1 MALRIATDVGGTFTD
16 LVVFDESSQTVRAA
30 KVSTTPREFA
40 RGVIDAVVAGGVDL
54 GEASFFVHGTTV
66 VINAITERKG
76 ARVAL
81 VTTRGF
87 RDVLEIARGN
97 RRDMYNLRYRK
108 PTPFIPRRLRF
119 EVTERVD
126 VNGEV
131 LVPISVGEFAEIA
144 EACRHLDVEA
154 VAICFLHS
162 YMNPAHERSAAKCL
176 AELLPDTSICCSSDV
191 TRQWREYERSNTAA
205 LNAYVQPVVQ
215 RYLDDLGERTAD
227 RGLKAVGNV
236 MQSNGGTATFSRAR
250 RLPINLVESGPAGGI
265 IGAAFIGRLIGEPD
279 VIHFDVGGTTA
290 KCSLIEGGNP
300 KTTGDYWIERSEHEA
315 GYPISVPVTDVVEI
329 GAGGGSIAWVDD
341 AGALHVGPYSAGS
354 EPGPACYG
362 RGGREP
368 TVTDA
373 ELVAGVLNPDYFLG
387 GQLQVEPQLAVEAFE
402 RLGRRLGV
410 TGREAANGV
419 VRLANAKMISA
430 LRLVTV
436 QRGYDPRGF
445 VLIACGG
452 GGAMHA
458 AALGAEL
465 QVKKVVIPPF
475 PGYFS
480 AWGMLVTDARV
491 DLVRTRICRT
501 NEVNGEI
508 EEVFTELE
516 REAADELAE
525 GAAGPAGRL
534 RFERHLEMR
543 YVGQEHTVVASVTD
557 ATSVADIEGAF
568 HRAHE
573 QLYTFRLD
581 GPVEIVN
588 FHVTATNPTDHPT
601 PARLVEEGRSV
612 GGARKGVRAV
622 DFELAGLHDCV
633 VYERDL
639 LPAGARLDG
648 PLIVEEP
655 STTTLLQP
663 GQRLE
668 VDAWGNLLI
677 PDPGRSHDAHHT
689 AVTGDQRDR

>member
-1 MALRIATDVGGTFTD
+1 MALRVATDVGGTFTD
-16 LVVFDESSQTVRAA
+16 LVVFDETAQAVRAA
-30 KVSTTPREFA
+30 KVPSTPPAFA
-40 RGVIDAVVAGGVDL
+40 EGVLDAIVAGGVDL
-54 GEASFFVHGTTV
+54 ADASFFVHGTTV

-87 RDVLEIARGN
+87 RDVIEIARGN

-108 PTPFIPRRLRF
+108 PTPFVPRRLHF
-119 EVTERVD
+119 EATERVD
-126 VNGEV
+126 VDGKV
-131 LVPISVGEFAEIA
+131 LVPMSEGELEEIA
-144 EACRHLDVEA
+144 EACRHAEVEA

-162 YMNPAHERSAAKCL
+162 YVNPTHERRAAERL
-176 AELLPDTSICCSSDV
+176 ADLLPDISICCSSDV

-215 RYLDDLGERTAD
+215 RYLDDLAQRTAR
-227 RGLKAVGNV
+227 RGLRATGYV
-236 MQSNGGTATFSRAR
+236 MQSSGGTATFPRAR

-265 IGAAFIGRLIGEPD
+265 IGAAFIGRLIGELD

-290 KCSLIEGGNP
+290 KCSLIEGGSP
-300 KTTGDYWIERSEHEA
+300 KTTVEYWIERSEHDA

-341 AGALHVGPYSAGS
+341 AGALHVGPQSAGA
-354 EPGPACYG
+354 EPGPVCYG
-362 RGGREP
+362 RGGHEP

-387 GQLQVEPQLAVEAFE
+387 GQLRVEPGLAVEAFD
-402 RLGRRLGV
+402 RLGRRLGL
-410 TGREAANGV
+410 TAREAASGV

-430 LRLVTV
+430 LRLVSV
-436 QRGYDPRGF
+436 RRGYDPRDF
-445 VLIACGG
+445 VLVACGG

-465 QVKKVVIPPF
+465 RVKKVVIPPF

-480 AWGMLVTDARV
+480 AWGMLVTDPRV
-491 DLVRTRICRT
+491 DLVRTRVCRT
-501 NEVNGEI
+501 ADAGSEI
-508 EEVFTELE
+508 EGVFSDLE
-516 REAADELAE
+516 QEAARELDE
-525 GAAGPAGRL
+525 GATGRRGTP

-543 YVGQEHTVVASVTD
+543 YVGQEHTVVAPVTN
-557 ATSVADIEGAF
+557 ATTIAEIEAAF

-581 GPVEIVN
+581 DPIEIVN
-588 FHVTATNPTDHPT
+588 FHATATLPTDHPA
-601 PARLVEEGRSV
+601 PARLPDDGRSV
-612 GGARKGVRAV
+612 TDARKGVRAV
-622 DFELAGLHDCV
+622 DFDVGGVLDCA

-639 LPAGARLDG
+639 LPRGARLAG

-655 STTTLLQP
+655 STTTLVHP
-663 GQRLE
+663 GQHLE
-668 VDAWGNLLI
+668 VDEWGNLVI
-677 PDPGRSHDAHHT
+677 PDPGSSGAL
-689 AVTGDQRDR
+689 AESGAP